1 MVPKILDSLERAN
14 AFDSIGGGQ
23 SLEYV
28 IHFILNT
35 VKDIITTNLPIATFV
50 YIKVI
55 ELTNRRGILDES
67 IYVWL
72 CKNFNSLGD
81 DRIGLGMSV

>member
-35 VKDIITTNLPIATFV
+35 VKDIITTNLPIATPARGGVDGCFGGCSDAAAA
-50 YIKVI
+50 
-55 ELTNRRGILDES
+55 ELPGCAVLFLRRLIVG
-67 IYVWL
+67 
-72 CKNFNSLGD
+72 
-81 DRIGLGMSV
+81 

>member
-55 ELTNRRGILDES
+55 EVELVIN
-67 IYVWL
+67 
-72 CKNFNSLGD
+72 
-81 DRIGLGMSV
+81 